1 MTSVKMILEINQKLI
16 RTLRDYTLEK
26 FLKYLEILN
35 VRINLKFSKK
45 KKKISNLSKLF
56 YLIRIKKCFD
66 QLIKLFYLQIVCR
79 CSQDKEHI

>member
-1 MTSVKMILEINQKLI
+1 MTSV
-16 RTLRDYTLEK
+16 EK

-35 VRINLKFSKK
+35 VRINLKFS

-66 QLIKLFYLQIVCR
+66 QLIKLFYLQIICR
-79 CSQDKEHI
+79 CSQDKKHI